1 MDLTALA
8 SFAVLVT
15 GCIVA
20 SIVLY
25 RNKDLPS
32 RMLAF
37 SLFTLN
43 YAVLLIFLYE
53 SKYILYVPFLVRT
66 GPLFY
71 YLMVPSFYVYLRL
84 VLKSRRQL
92 QWTDALHL
100 LPSIIYLI
108 DFMPL
113 FLSPVAYKLE

>member
-1 MDLTALA
+1 MNLTVLV

-32 RMLAF
+32 RMLSF

-43 YAVLLIFLYE
+43 YAGTPDI
-53 SKYILYVPFLVRT
+53 
-66 GPLFY
+66 
-71 YLMVPSFYVYLRL
+71 
-84 VLKSRRQL
+84 
-92 QWTDALHL
+92 
-100 LPSIIYLI
+100 
-108 DFMPL
+108 
-113 FLSPVAYKLE
+113 PV

>member
-1 MDLTALA
+1 MNLTALI

-32 RMLAF
+32 RMLSF

-43 YAVLLIFLYE
+43 YAVLLIFLFE
-53 SKYILYVPFLVRT
+53 SSYIFYVPFLFST
-66 GPLFY
+66 WPLFY
-71 YLMVPSFYVYLRL
+71 YLMVPSFYVYLVL
-84 VLKSRRQL
+84 VLKKRKQL
-92 QWTDALHL
+92 RWTDSLHL
-100 LPSIIYLI
+100 LPSIIYII

-113 FLSPVAYKLE
+113 FLAPVAYKLQ

>member
-1 MDLTALA
+1 MNLTALV

-32 RMLAF
+32 RMLSF

-43 YAVLLIFLYE
+43 YAVLLIFLFE
-53 SKYILYVPFLVRT
+53 SRYIFYVPFLFRT
-66 GPLFY
+66 APLFY
-71 YLMVPSFYVYLRL
+71 YLMVPSFYLYLVF
-84 VLKSRRQL
+84 VLKSASSFAGQMPCIFYQVL
-92 QWTDALHL
+92 STLLILHL
-100 LPSIIYLI
+100 C
-108 DFMPL
+108 F
-113 FLSPVAYKLE
+113 

>member
-1 MDLTALA
+1 MNLTALI

-32 RMLAF
+32 RMLSF

-43 YAVLLIFLYE
+43 YAVLLIFLFE
-53 SKYILYVPFLVRT
+53 SIYIFYVPFLFRT

-71 YLMVPSFYVYLRL
+71 YLMVPSFYVYL
-84 VLKSRRQL
+84 V
-92 QWTDALHL
+92 
-100 LPSIIYLI
+100 
-108 DFMPL
+108 
-113 FLSPVAYKLE
+113 